1 MRVLSSPARLSMKA
15 TASASL
21 WKRMPQLHSAPTD
34 LRDLG
39 GSTCLSSVPCAYAH
53 TCSPAIEHSVPAEQ
67 LNAAHAYAHKTDA
80 AMLQHTCDARKPAV
94 WVLVLVCRKLKASQ
108 C

>member
-1 MRVLSSPARLSMKA
+1 MEEDLAVGCVCDRPFIRVLSSPARLSMKA

-39 GSTCLSSVPCAYAH
+39 GSTCLSSTPCAYAH
-53 TCSPAIEHSVPAEQ
+53 TCSPAGEHNEQ
-67 LNAAHAYAHKTDA
+67 TAPTEQVSAAHAYTHKTHA
-80 AMLQHTCDARKPAV
+80 AMLQRICAAV
-94 WVLVLVCRKLKASQ
+94 
-108 C
+108 